1 MSSVCVLRLLLLFSR
16 PSEGRPALAK
26 PNYRQQKRQKELSRK
41 SRQAERLQRRTSKLE
56 GDEANPEGGGAEGT
70 DVTGPSPT
78 EEASATGVPSPKP
91 GIAPKVTP

>member
-56 GDEANPEGGGAEGT
+56 GEETNPEGSGAEGT
-70 DVTGPSPT
+70 DVTGLGPT
-78 EEASATGVPSPKP
+78 ERSATVPAPEP

>member
-1 MSSVCVLRLLLLFSR
+1 
-16 PSEGRPALAK
+16 LAK

-56 GDEANPEGGGAEGT
+56 GEEANPDTAGVAGT
-70 DVTGPSPT
+70 ETQGTSVAG
-78 EEASATGVPSPKP
+78 ASAEPAPLPAT

>member
-1 MSSVCVLRLLLLFSR
+1 MSSACVLRLPLLPCR
-16 PSEGRPALAK
+16 PSEGRLALAK

-56 GDEANPEGGGAEGT
+56 GEEANPDAAGVAGTETQGTGAAGAGAEQA
-70 DVTGPSPT
+70 PLP
-78 EEASATGVPSPKP
+78 AT

>member
-1 MSSVCVLRLLLLFSR
+1 M
-16 PSEGRPALAK
+16 AK

-56 GDEANPEGGGAEGT
+56 GDDANAAGNGAEGT
-70 DVTGPSPT
+70 DVTGLSPT
-78 EEASATGVPSPKP
+78 EAGASSAPLAES

>member
-1 MSSVCVLRLLLLFSR
+1 M
-16 PSEGRPALAK
+16 AK

-56 GDEANPEGGGAEGT
+56 GEDTNPEGGGAEGS
-70 DVTGPSPT
+70 DVTSLGPT
-78 EEASATGVPSPKP
+78 EAGATVPAPEP

>member
-1 MSSVCVLRLLLLFSR
+1 MSSVCVLRLLLSVSR

-56 GDEANPEGGGAEGT
+56 GEDTNPEGGGAEGT
-70 DVTGPSPT
+70 DVTSLGPT
-78 EEASATGVPSPKP
+78 EAGATVPAPEP

>member
-1 MSSVCVLRLLLLFSR
+1 MSSGCVLRLRLLFSR

-56 GDEANPEGGGAEGT
+56 GDDTNPEGIGAEGT
-70 DVTGPSPT
+70 DVTGLGPT
-78 EEASATGVPSPKP
+78 EASTTVPAPEP
-91 GIAPKVTP
+91 GHAPKVTP